1 VLSKRTKIQL
11 LVFAAVSL
19 IAGTIMFFAYMQV
32 PTVFFGIDRYSITV
46 KLPQAGGLYPG
57 GNVTYRGVEIG
68 RVRAVRLTETGA
80 EAELQMDS
88 DVHVP
93 ANLDAQVHS
102 VSAVGEQYVELLPRT
117 GKGPSLKDGDVIPV
131 DRTYV
136 PPDINSLLAA
146 TNRGLSAI
154 PRDNLKTVVDEGY
167 IAFGGLGPELSR
179 LVNGTTNLAIDAR
192 KNLDALTV
200 LIDQSKPVLDSQTA
214 SSNSVQAWAA
224 HLATITSQLRNNDS
238 ALAGLLQKGGPAADQ
253 ARQLIDRLNPTLP
266 IVLANVVSVGQVGV
280 TYRDN
285 LEALLVELPQGAADI
300 QAVGVANRNTKQSYL
315 GAYLSFNLNLG
326 WPPACTTG
334 FLPAQQQRAASFED
348 YPEPPKGD
356 FYCRLPQDSMLNVRG
371 ARNYPCETRPGK
383 RAPTVK
389 MCESD
394 QAYVPLNDGWNWKGD
409 PNATYTGQGVPQYRP
424 GEEPPGH
431 VPPPLPPGPPPPPIA
446 AFEYDP
452 GTGMYVGPDGHVYSR
467 AELTP
472 GAAKEKSWQN
482 MLMPTPKK

>member
-1 VLSKRTKIQL
+1 MLSARTRIQL
-11 LVFAAVSL
+11 VVFAAVSL

-32 PTVFFGIDRYSITV
+32 PTVFFGVDRYSVTV
-46 KLPQAGGLYPG
+46 QLPQAGGLYPG
-57 GNVTYRGVEIG
+57 GNVTYRGVEVG
-68 RVRAVRLTETGA
+68 RVQAVRLTQTGA
-80 EAELQMDS
+80 EAELQLDS

-93 ANLDAQVHS
+93 ADLNAQVHS

-117 GKGPSLKDGDVIPV
+117 AKGPSLKDGDVIAL

-136 PPDINSLLAA
+136 PPDINSLLEA
-146 TNRGLSAI
+146 TNRGLTAI

-167 IAFGGLGPELSR
+167 SAFGGVGPDLSR
-179 LVNGTTNLAIDAR
+179 LVKGTTDLAIDAR
-192 KNLDALTV
+192 KNLDALTT
-200 LIDQSKPVLDSQTA
+200 LIDQSKPLLDSQTR
-214 SSNSVQAWAA
+214 SSDSVQAWAA

-238 ALAGLLQKGGPAADQ
+238 AVAGILQKGGPAADQ
-253 ARQLIDRLNPTLP
+253 GRQLIDRLNPTLP
-266 IVLANVVSVGQVGV
+266 IVLANLVSVGQVGV

-285 LEALLVELPQGAADI
+285 LEGLLVELPQGAADI
-300 QAVGVANRNTKQSYL
+300 QAVGVANRNTKQDYL

-334 FLPAQQQRAASFED
+334 FLPPQQQRDASYED

-356 FYCRLPQDSMLNVRG
+356 FYCRIPQDSMLNVRG

-394 QAYVPLNDGWNWKGD
+394 RAYVPLNDGWNWKGD

-424 GEEPPGH
+424 GEEPPGQ
-431 VPPPLPPGPPPPPIA
+431 VPPPLPSGPPPPPIA
-446 AFEYDP
+446 AFQYDP
-452 GTGMYVGPDGHVYSR
+452 GTGMYVGPDGHTYTP
-467 AELTP
+467 AELGR
-472 GAAKEKSWQN
+472 GAAKEQSWQS
-482 MLMPTPKK
+482 MLMPPTRK